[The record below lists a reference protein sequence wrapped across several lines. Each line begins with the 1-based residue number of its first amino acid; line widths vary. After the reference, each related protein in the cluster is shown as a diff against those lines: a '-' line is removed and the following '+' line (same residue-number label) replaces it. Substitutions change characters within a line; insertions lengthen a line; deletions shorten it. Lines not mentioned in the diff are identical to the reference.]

1 MTTVTDLPQLHR
13 VLVALDMAGG
23 GQAALEITA
32 NLAAAFGAELVG
44 LYVEDAELL
53 EAAALPV
60 SRWVSSG
67 AASQAPFD
75 VALMR
80 RALKVSAGQAGR
92 MLAEVAVRQKIQ
104 WTFRVKQGALAE
116 QLLAEVGAS
125 DILALVAP
133 AGGQAQAR
141 GAVYRRLI
149 AARASCCVLVV
160 RPDGR
165 PSQPVVAL
173 YTGSQRALAAAARLA
188 RAYRRPLLVLAAAE
202 TAEAVTAL
210 VEAASGWLE
219 DGAISAPVRGI
230 VADTVSELGA
240 AIATLYPG
248 VLVIDRPQGPAAK
261 GYDLDA
267 LLEHPPCSIFVLR

>member
-1 MTTVTDLPQLHR
+1 MTAVGELPQLRR
-13 VLVALDMAGG
+13 VLVALDMASG

-32 NLAAAFGAELVG
+32 NLAAALGAELVG
-44 LYVEDAELL
+44 LFVEDAELL

-80 RALKVSAGQAGR
+80 RALKVSAVQASR
-92 MLAEVAVRQKIQ
+92 MLAEVAVRQRIQ
-104 WTFRVKQGALAE
+104 WTFRVKHGALTE
-116 QLLAEVGAS
+116 QLLAEVGSS

-133 AGGQAQAR
+133 AGGQGQAR
-141 GAVYRRLI
+141 GAAYRRLI
-149 AARASCCVLVV
+149 AAQASCCVLLV

-173 YTGSQRALAAAARLA
+173 YTGSQRALAVAAQLA
-188 RAYRRPLLVLAAAE
+188 RAYRRPLIVLAAAK
-202 TAEAVTAL
+202 TAEAVAAL
-210 VEAASGWLE
+210 MDAASRWLQ
-219 DGAISAPVRGI
+219 DGAMSAPVRGI
-230 VADTVSELGA
+230 VADTVSEIDA

-267 LLEHPPCSIFVLR
+267 LLEHPPCSIFILR